1 MAALSRTAA
10 MPDILRALQ
19 SRNYRL
25 YFCGQLVSL
34 AGTWMQQVAMS
45 WLAYRLTG
53 SAFVLG
59 LIALGSQLPIL
70 IFAPLGGLW
79 SDRYDRRKV
88 LLWTQTLSL
97 LQAVLLTVL
106 TWNNLITPS
115 LLVALALFLG
125 CINAADVPA
134 RQAFSVQL
142 VDNRDDLPNAIA
154 LNSFIMNAARFVGPG
169 LAGFIVTIAG
179 ETVCFLLNAL
189 SYLAVLLALAAIRSA
204 PRRDGENLPALQAL
218 REGFSYA
225 FAQPAIRTALLLVAC
240 ISFFVAPYTV
250 LMPLFAKE
258 IFNGDARTF
267 GLLLSSAGI
276 GALGAS
282 VNLARRSSI
291 DGLDRFIAKTAIGA
305 GLAILL
311 FTATKQIWLAY
322 PALMVLGFCLIS
334 TIAGNNTMV
343 QTRVDNHFR
352 GRVMSIFSMSFLGIA
367 PLGSFLVG
375 SVAHLIGVRPTLAA
389 CGLLTVTVGLIY
401 RRSLARGL

>member
-1 MAALSRTAA
+1 

-79 SDRYDRRKV
+79 SDRYDRRRV
-88 LLWTQTLSL
+88 LQWTQTLSL

-154 LNSFIMNAARFVGPG
+154 LNSFIMNAARFVGPA
-169 LAGFIVTIAG
+169 LAGFIVTVAG

-189 SYLAVLLALAAIRSA
+189 SYLAVLLALAAIRSG
-204 PRRDGENLPALQAL
+204 PRRQGEHLPALQAL
-218 REGFSYA
+218 REGFAYA

-240 ISFFVAPYTV
+240 TSFFVAPYSV

-258 IFNGDARTF
+258 VFNGDARTF

-282 VNLARRSSI
+282 VNLARRNSTE
-291 DGLDRFIAKTAIGA
+291 GLDRFIAHTATGA

-311 FTATKQIWLAY
+311 FTATKQIWIAY
-322 PALMVLGFCLIS
+322 PALMALGFCLIS

-343 QTRVDNHFR
+343 QTRVDNQFR

-375 SVAHLIGVRPTLAA
+375 SIAHLIGVRPTLAA
-389 CGLLTVTVGLIY
+389 CGLLTVAIGLIY
-401 RRSLARGL
+401 RRSLARLP